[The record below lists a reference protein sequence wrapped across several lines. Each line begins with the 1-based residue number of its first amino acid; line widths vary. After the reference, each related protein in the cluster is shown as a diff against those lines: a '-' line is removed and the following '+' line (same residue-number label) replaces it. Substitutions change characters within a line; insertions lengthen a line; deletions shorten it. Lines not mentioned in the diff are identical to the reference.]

1 MEKREQRFFIAYLI
15 WAVVELVAQLYRENH
30 PIAHGVVKSIL
41 MPILIALV
49 ATTPRPI
56 GIKIRLLLLTSL
68 FFSWAGDVLLIFD
81 DINLVPALS
90 DRETF
95 FMAGLGGFLVAQV
108 LYIVIFTLH
117 SKRNEKRS
125 VLIRQPLI
133 AVVMLIVS
141 GIIFKELFFESENG
155 VPNHMTVPVLLYG
168 VALTGMVLSALNRRG
183 RTHELSFWLVS
194 FGAFSFLLSDTLI
207 AFDHFHTPIDGMY
220 VMTTYM
226 IAQGTIVLGLL
237 LHAERAPQKL

>member
-15 WAVVELVAQLYRENH
+15 WAVVELVMQLFRNDH
-30 PIAHGVVKSIL
+30 PIAHGVVKSFL

-56 GIKIRLLLLTSL
+56 GMKVRLLLLISL

-95 FMAGLGGFLVAQV
+95 FMAGLSGFLVAQV

-125 VLIRQPLI
+125 VLIHQPFI
-133 AVVMLIVS
+133 AVVMLVVS
-141 GIIFKELFFESENG
+141 GIVLKELFFESENG
-155 VPNHMTVPVLLYG
+155 VPNHMVVPVLLYG
-168 VALTGMVLSALNRRG
+168 VALTGMVLSALNRSR
-183 RTHELSFWLVS
+183 RTNELSFWLVS

-207 AFDHFHTPIDGMY
+207 AFDHFHTPVDGMY
-220 VMTTYM
+220 VMSTYM

-237 LHAERAPQKL
+237 LHAERRSETA

>member
-15 WAVVELVAQLYRENH
+15 WAVVELVAQLYREDY
-30 PIAHGVVKSIL
+30 PVAHGVVKSIL

-56 GIKIRLLLLTSL
+56 GRQARILLLTSL
-68 FFSWAGDVLLIFD
+68 VFAWGGDVLLIFD
-81 DINLVPALS
+81 DINLIPKQSNRDA
-90 DRETF
+90 F
-95 FMAGLGGFLVAQV
+95 FMSGLGSFLVAQL
-108 LYIVIFTLH
+108 LYIVLFTLH

-125 VLIRQPLI
+125 VLIRQPFI
-133 AVVMLIVS
+133 IPVMLVVS
-141 GIIFKELFFESENG
+141 GIILKELFFESENG

-237 LHAERAPQKL
+237 LHAERAPQKA

>member
-1 MEKREQRFFIAYLI
+1 MEKREQRFFIAYLV
-15 WAVVELVAQLYRENH
+15 WAVVELIMQLFREDH

-49 ATTPRPI
+49 ATTPREI
-56 GIKIRLLLLTSL
+56 GTKARVLLLTSL
-68 FFSWAGDVLLIFD
+68 VFAWAGDVLLVFD
-81 DINLVPALS
+81 DTKLIPEPGSRDV
-90 DRETF
+90 F
-95 FMAGLGGFLVAQV
+95 FMAGLGSFLAAQL
-108 LYIVIFTLH
+108 LYIILFTLH

-125 VLIRQPLI
+125 VLIRQPFI
-133 AVVMLIVS
+133 IPVMLVVS
-141 GIIFKELFFESENG
+141 GIILKELFYESENG
-155 VPNHMTVPVLLYG
+155 VPDHMVVPVLVYA
-168 VALTGMVLSALNRRG
+168 VALTGMVLAALNRRR

-207 AFDHFHTPIDGMY
+207 AFDHFHTPVDGMY

-237 LHAERAPQKL
+237 LHKERREVLP